1 MKLFRALPAVLL
13 LSASPLFAVPIIQ
26 TQNFNGSGTFQYP
39 LTFVGFDPSLG
50 TLTSVTLTIDGTVTS
65 QGVGD
70 GPIGGISGTLDVSLT
85 SNGAA
90 LLTASGTGAGSCIDE
105 SLRICTAT
113 ATEDASSS
121 ISNLTAFENG
131 GLTLYL
137 DGSSSGTG
145 LFTTQSQTGSVE
157 VDYDY
162 SPLTAGPVTPEPSSF
177 ALLGT
182 GILGVCAAVRR
193 RLAA

>member
-1 MKLFRALPAVLL
+1 MKLLCALPAVLL
-13 LSASPLFAVPIIQ
+13 LSASPLFATTVPQ
-26 TQNFNGSGTFQYP
+26 TQNFNGFGTFEDP
-39 LTFVGFDPSLG
+39 LAFAGFNPSLG
-50 TLTSVTLTIDGTVTS
+50 TRTSVIITIDGTATS

-70 GPIGGISGTLDVSLT
+70 GPIGGISGQLDVSLT

-90 LLTASGTGAGSCIDE
+90 LLTASGTGAGVCLI
-105 SLRICTAT
+105 RPTCTAT

-121 ISNLTAFENG
+121 ISDLAAFENG

-145 LFTTQSQTGSVE
+145 LFSTQSQSGSVE
-157 VDYDY
+157 VDYNY
-162 SPLTAGPVTPEPSSF
+162 TPLTVGTATPEPSSL

-193 RLAA
+193 RFAA